1 MYGKDASM
9 INGGTKKGE
18 KLESIH
24 RRSPLGH
31 LARAE
36 DVAHAVSYLLSGQ
49 ACNVTGTSL
58 TVDAGSTA

>member
-9 INGGTKKGE
+9 INGGTIKGE
-18 KLESIH
+18 KFESIR

-36 DVAHAVSYLLSGQ
+36 DVAHLASYLLSAQ
-49 ACNVTGTSL
+49 ACNVTGTTP
-58 TVDAGSTA
+58 TVYAGSTA